1 MRAITKFAAAAAALS
16 LTAFAGSASAAVV
29 LGLSSDGGTTIVP
42 GTDLNPLAD
51 VLNAFDI
58 FGGFQISTN
67 ADIGIAPTL
76 LNSTTIDTKF
86 VGTAPSTIDIYVTR
100 TDVLGPMPAGGYKSS
115 FTNNILPDGWSVRE
129 RTYVSGANLLFT
141 GTALGDKT
149 FLTPGTDTQFNAALG
164 GGSPYSVTT
173 RYTISAPGGGS
184 ALSTITLSSA
194 AVPEPGTWALMI
206 VGFGGAGALL
216 RRRRQAAVA
225 A

>member
-1 MRAITKFAAAAAALS
+1 MRAITRFAAAAAALS
-16 LTAFAGSASAAVV
+16 LTAFAGSANAAVV

-51 VLNAFDI
+51 VLNGFDV
-58 FGGFQISTN
+58 FAGFQLSTN

-76 LNSTTIDTKF
+76 LNSTTIDTRF
-86 VGTAPSTIDIYVTR
+86 GGERPSTIDVYVTR
-100 TDVLGPMPAGGYKSS
+100 TDVSGPMPAGGYKSS
-115 FTNNILPDGWSVRE
+115 FTNNILPTGWTVRE
-129 RTYVSGANLLFT
+129 RTYVSAANALFT
-141 GTALGDKT
+141 GTLLGDKT
-149 FLTPGTDTQFNAALG
+149 FLTPGTETQFDGALAG
-164 GGSPYSVTT
+164 GAPYSVTT
-173 RYTISAPGGGS
+173 RYTIAATGSGS

-206 VGFGGAGALL
+206 TGFGGAGALL

>member
-1 MRAITKFAAAAAALS
+1 MGAIAKFAAAAAALS

-29 LGLSSDGGTTIVP
+29 LGLSSDGGTTIVA
-42 GTDLNPLAD
+42 GTDFNPLAD
-51 VLNAFDI
+51 VLNGFDL

-86 VGTAPSTIDIYVTR
+86 MGIGPSTIDIYVTR
-100 TDVLGPMPAGGYKSS
+100 TGILGAMPAGGYKSS
-115 FTNNILPDGWSVRE
+115 FTNNILPTGWSVRE
-129 RTYVSGANLLFT
+129 RTYVSGSNALFT
-141 GTALGDKT
+141 GTALGDKN
-149 FLTPGTDTQFNAALG
+149 FLTPGTDTQLNAAIA

-173 RYTISAPGGGS
+173 RYTISAPGAGS
-184 ALSTITLSSA
+184 ALSTITLSSV

-206 VGFGGAGALL
+206 LGFGGAGAML
-216 RRRRQAAVA
+216 RRRKVVA